1 MLYGLLYLYY
11 LNILYI
17 TSYSRY
23 KDNIGLLV
31 EPILSILFSLTLN
44 HYICVG
50 RDKSLDYSINL
61 TYKK

>member
-1 MLYGLLYLYY
+1 MLHSLLYLYY

-17 TSYSRY
+17 ISYSRH
-23 KDNIGLLV
+23 KDNIGILV

-44 HYICVG
+44 HYIGVD
-50 RDKSLDYSINL
+50 RNKSVIYSINL